1 MTNIVDKNK
10 YVLYNREKYEERWER
25 KMFCKNC
32 GAELTAD
39 TKFCPKCGKGVTSNN
54 ANKMYCSNCGK
65 EVHDEYCSNCGT
77 KITENGNC
85 NNVHNINLNI
95 GRQHNPY
102 KTNTYAIWSLI
113 LACTSF
119 VFGWFL
125 LAIVAII
132 LGNMAK
138 TQIMERNE
146 QGCNLASAGIVLGWI
161 NIGLS
166 IFAVVLLLIFSAGF
180 LAWLV

>member
-1 MTNIVDKNK
+1 MINIVDKNK
-10 YVLYNREKYEERWER
+10 YVLYNREKYEERWKR

-102 KTNTYAIWSLI
+102 
-113 LACTSF
+113 
-119 VFGWFL
+119 
-125 LAIVAII
+125 
-132 LGNMAK
+132 
-138 TQIMERNE
+138 
-146 QGCNLASAGIVLGWI
+146 
-161 NIGLS
+161 
-166 IFAVVLLLIFSAGF
+166 
-180 LAWLV
+180 

>member
-1 MTNIVDKNK
+1 M
-10 YVLYNREKYEERWER
+10 
-25 KMFCKNC
+25 
-32 GAELTAD
+32 
-39 TKFCPKCGKGVTSNN
+39 
-54 ANKMYCSNCGK
+54 
-65 EVHDEYCSNCGT
+65 
-77 KITENGNC
+77 
-85 NNVHNINLNI
+85 
-95 GRQHNPY
+95 
-102 KTNTYAIWSLI
+102 
-113 LACTSF
+113 ACTSF

-146 QGCNLASAGIVLGWI
+146 QGYNLASAGIVLGWI